1 VALLG
6 GVALKLGVGIDGSPN
21 WLAVA
26 AVIDDLLV
34 VFKATLGILILF
46 PAEAIELTALCN
58 AAAADGGN
66 FAVTA
71 EANPL
76 PDFTLVN
83 NDDAAS
89 DTVLLILFIVPTLVP
104 VIALFKS
111 LVPGNGGTLPVN
123 RLVTELTALAPPGN
137 ADKPL
142 AVLVIIDFAVLTI
155 LEVAKSET
163 VVGILLIAATVELLF
178 LTALIK
184 LLAIVPALGNNPDE
198 TVVAPVGIFE
208 IVDVAGLV
216 IFPTMLLV
224 VSPATVVC
232 TAF

>member
-1 VALLG
+1 
-6 GVALKLGVGIDGSPN
+6 
-21 WLAVA
+21 
-26 AVIDDLLV
+26 
-34 VFKATLGILILF
+34 VFDATLGILILF
-46 PAEAIELTALCN
+46 PAEEIELTALCN

-71 EANPL
+71 EAKPL

-83 NDDAAS
+83 NDAAAS

-142 AVLVIIDFAVLTI
+142 AVLATIDFAVLTI
-155 LEVAKSET
+155 LEVAKSDT
-163 VVGILLIAATVELLF
+163 KLGILLIAATVELLF

-184 LLAIVPALGNNPDE
+184 LLAIVPTLGNNPVE
-198 TVVAPVGIFE
+198 TVVDPVGIFE

-216 IFPTMLLV
+216 ILSTMLLV